1 MGYWTY
7 HQTYKDSCCCTP
19 CCLMF
24 ALTFPVWPLICGA
37 AIVKEKIPAFYTKV
51 TVHTD
56 AAEQNEK
63 MDISVEPNHGG
74 DK

>member
-24 ALTFPVWPLICGA
+24 ALTFPVWPLIYGA
-37 AIVKEKIPAFYTKV
+37 AIVKEKIPAFSTKV
-51 TVHTD
+51 TVYTD
-56 AAEQNEK
+56 AAEKNDGV
-63 MDISVEPNHGG
+63 DIQFDSDNGG
-74 DK
+74 DR

>member
-37 AIVKEKIPAFYTKV
+37 AIVKEEIPAFSTKV

-56 AAEQNEK
+56 AAEKNDGV
-63 MDISVEPNHGG
+63 DIQFDSDNGG
-74 DK
+74 DR